1 MFEEYAEFRQLGYDE
16 ALRPDPT
23 DPAFPR
29 HTADDLELV
38 RERSALRVPELLAYQ
53 SGRVYRLELR
63 GLYSRASQPVF
74 EVSGDPCRFGWT
86 RGPVHRFDAS
96 QYQGEERD
104 WVRVGYRC
112 VYLGDTAGG
121 LTLRYVDDVF
131 AWQAG
136 PRQLIVTERLLLE
149 EIDTETLEVVRTRF
163 DEITDQPDGVV
174 HRHVREARAGAL
186 KCAFDDWRSSFTET
200 PDERLVRVDR

>member
-23 DPAFPR
+23 DPAVPK
-29 HTADDLELV
+29 HTVEDLELV
-38 RERSALRVPELLAYQ
+38 RERRGMTLPELLAYQ
-53 SGRVYRLELR
+53 TGRLYRLELR
-63 GLYSRASQPVF
+63 GIHSRPSQTVF
-74 EVSGDPCRFGWT
+74 EVVSTPCRFGWT
-86 RGPVHRFDAS
+86 RGPVHRIDAS
-96 QYQGEERD
+96 AYEDPQRPRVRD
-104 WVRVGYRC
+104 GYRC
-112 VYLGDTAGG
+112 VYFGDTADG
-121 LTLRYVDDVF
+121 LTMQYLNDTF

-136 PRQLIVTERLLLE
+136 PGEFVVAERLLLQE
-149 EIDTETLEVVRTRF
+149 VDATTLEVTRVRF
-163 DEITDQPDGVV
+163 DEITDRPDGVV